1 MFEASSVILRC
12 IATNISMEQNVHSAL
27 NAFEFSC
34 FLLSTHF
41 FFFLL
46 QWQTFP
52 AIMTPL
58 FEDVCEDQP
67 E

>member
-41 FFFLL
+41 FFFSCFSGKPSLL
-46 QWQTFP
+46 
-52 AIMTPL
+52 
-58 FEDVCEDQP
+58 
-67 E
+67 